1 LKPAL
6 TRRASSFLD
15 PSKESDVNADDFLAQ
30 ARATIA
36 SRKSDR
42 DRANERSMPRI
53 VAAFNAL
60 TGNALSE
67 RDGWIFMVVLKL
79 ARAEVG
85 SGNPDHYVDGAAYFA
100 LAGES
105 ACGGGG
111 PTRPDQPILL
121 GDD

>member
-1 LKPAL
+1 MH
-6 TRRASSFLD
+6 
-15 PSKESDVNADDFLAQ
+15 ADDFLAQ

-42 DRANERSMPRI
+42 DQGNERSMGRI
-53 VAAFNAL
+53 VSAFNAL
-60 TGNALSE
+60 TGNDLSE
-67 RDGWIFMVVLKL
+67 RDGWVFMVVLKL

-85 SGNPDHYVDGAAYFA
+85 TSNTDHYVDGSAYFA

-111 PTRPDQPILL
+111 PTAPDQPR
-121 GDD
+121 GFPPTDDEE